1 MKLDDITNKVRDN
14 FEKHLNHAK
23 ESKFFQD
30 FSDRFFTDIDMKDR
44 NLKSSSVITRLK
56 DRVEDNLYKVL
67 GQKDEIQ
74 VDPESLKALKKIMEN
89 NDTITP
95 QSRPNP
101 KFKM

>member
-23 ESKFFQD
+23 QSKFFQD
-30 FSDRFFTDIDMKDR
+30 FSDKFFIGIDMQDR

-56 DRVEDNLYKVL
+56 ERVEDNIYKVL
-67 GQKDEIQ
+67 GGKDEIQ
-74 VDPESLKALKKIMEN
+74 VDPESLKALQKIMDN
-89 NDTITP
+89 NETINS